1 MSEFLRV
8 TARTM
13 VAKQDMRTK
22 QYRILRASAANECQ
36 VASFA
41 AGGPDEII
49 GVLQNK
55 PNNNEHAAV
64 GFAGVSK
71 VIAGAAVT
79 ANRMVTTDGSGQ
91 AIHAS
96 SGDWLLGMAVT
107 AAGAASETISVLIS
121 MPAQQAP
128 SSLAA
133 T

>member
-41 AGGPDEII
+41 GGGADEVI

-79 ANRMVTTDGSGQ
+79 ANRLVTTDGSGQ

-96 SGDWLLGMAVT
+96 SGDWILGQALT
-107 AAGAASETISVLIS
+107 AAGAAGESISALLG
-121 MPAQQAP
+121 MPAQHLP